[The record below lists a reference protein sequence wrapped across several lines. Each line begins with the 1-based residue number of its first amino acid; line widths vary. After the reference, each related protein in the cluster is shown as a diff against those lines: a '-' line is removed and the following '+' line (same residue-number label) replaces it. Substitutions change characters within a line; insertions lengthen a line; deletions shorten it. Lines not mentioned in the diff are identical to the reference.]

1 MLRRGLVV
9 GGERSAVVCGDVRL
23 THRELADRTR
33 RLGDALARQG
43 LEPGD
48 RVAVLAGNCH
58 RYLELYLGLPAA
70 GLVIVPINARH
81 APPEIRY
88 ALQDSGVRLLFADRP
103 VEGIDDLDVRV
114 IAMGDAYEDLLAGG
128 APVPWPDDRD
138 EDDLAG
144 IFYTGG
150 TTGSP
155 KGVMLTHGN
164 LIANAFAFMAC
175 WPFTRGTSWLVV
187 APLFHA
193 AGTIGA
199 LATVWAGGE
208 HVVLG
213 PFDAGRF
220 LDVVE
225 RERVTATLVVPAMMQ
240 ALAAEQSR
248 APRDVSSL
256 RWLSHG
262 VRARRHGAA
271 APDAGRLRARRPHAH
286 LRRDGDVAD
295 RHARSPASSI
305 SWTDRARRPAV
316 RPRWAS
322 RCGRSTR

>member
-1 MLRRGLVV
+1 MAWSR
-9 GGERSAVVCGDVRL
+9 
-23 THRELADRTR
+23 
-33 RLGDALARQG
+33 
-43 LEPGD
+43 GD

-81 APPEIRY
+81 ALPEIRY
-88 ALQDSGVRLLFADRP
+88 ALQDAGVRVLFADRP
-103 VEGIDDLDVRV
+103 VDGIDDLGVHV
-114 IAMGDAYEDLLAGG
+114 IAMGDAYEELLAGG
-128 APVPWPDDRD
+128 EPVPWADDRD

-175 WPFTRGTSWLVV
+175 WPFTRETNWLVV

-199 LATVWAGGE
+199 LATVWAGGN

-213 PFDAGRF
+213 PVRRRSFPGPRRAPSS
-220 LDVVE
+220 
-225 RERVTATLVVPAMMQ
+225 VTATLVVPAMMQ
-240 ALAAEQSR
+240 ALAAEQ
-248 APRDVSSL
+248 AGDPRDVSSM

-262 VRARRHGAA
+262 SSPAATELLRRTHAA
-271 APDAGRLRARRPHAH
+271 FPAADLHAH
-286 LRRDGDVAD
+286 LRRHGDVAD
-295 RHARSPASSI
+295 RDAHARRAGPAG
-305 SWTDRARRPAV
+305 RVARLILRTGRGGRRGA
-316 RPRWAS
+316 R
-322 RCGRSTR
+322 RSTR